1 MIVQERDNTYRLFD
15 SEKKDGKDRVRP
27 TRPTLPTTK
36 STERHICLFYTPERP
51 IQDPEKKVVASKE
64 DRDPLALLSRDHQQ
78 QRDRQADRL
87 HISQLEIDLVV
98 KESPLVAS
106 ELALQLL
113 LRKRLE
119 LLLRNSIEINLG
131 KALADGVCDAFV
143 AGALGLEA
151 GELVEGGTRA
161 GSGGAS
167 VR

>member
-51 IQDPEKKVVASKE
+51 IQDPEKKVVASRREMEE

-98 KESPLVAS
+98 EESPLVTGK
-106 ELALQLL
+106 LALQLL
-113 LRKRLE
+113 LRKSLE
-119 LLLRNSIEINLG
+119 LLLSDSVQVDFS
-131 KALADGVCDAFV
+131 KALADGVCDACT
-143 AGALGLEA
+143 L
-151 GELVEGGTRA
+151 
-161 GSGGAS
+161 
-167 VR
+167 